1 MEKEKIGSLSSN
13 DINYIKERY
22 QTRMN
27 TGIVSERKGV
37 VICLDVLGWK
47 NYSRPNQIE
56 NLTTLTA
63 GLESMIIDETL
74 RVSNNKECDVDIINL
89 SDTIFILIS
98 DDSPYFFLNMFKALA
113 KFINNAFNYSFAF
126 RGAIS
131 YGEYKHNSTRN
142 IFTGDAIYEAA
153 TYCESTEWAGIIIT
167 DSLAKELLK
176 ENDYVTLEK
185 INLIK
190 YEAIPYK
197 EEFLKNHSKCHG
209 FLALNPNRIAI
220 GPLGE
225 YMVAENLIDKYTRYF
240 SDKTGNIPNCLKE
253 KYQNTIDFIDFI
265 SKSTKLPQNV

>member
-98 DDSPYFFLNMFKALA
+98 DDSPYFFLNVFKALA
-113 KFINNAFNYSFAF
+113 KFVNNAFNYSFAF

-153 TYCESTEWAGIIIT
+153 TYCESTEWAGVIIT
-167 DSLAKELLK
+167 DSLSKELLK
-176 ENDYVTLEK
+176 ENDYATLEK
-185 INLIK
+185 INLIR
-190 YEAIPYK
+190 YEDVPYK
-197 EEFLKNHSKCHG
+197 EEFLKKHSKCQDD
-209 FLALNPNRIAI
+209 LVLNPNRICV

-225 YMVAENLIDKYTRYF
+225 YMINENLTDKYKKYF
-240 SDKTGNIPNCLKE
+240 SNGKDDVPDVLKE
-253 KYQNTIDFIDFI
+253 KYKNTIKFIEFI
-265 SKSTKLPQNV
+265 NKFSVLSKSK